1 VLVNRLKLA
10 DNTAG
15 EKAMD
20 KSLLAAGLVLAAF
33 PSAVA
38 AQGAPAAA
46 SCYVEVAKLMADPPT
61 GIGDIGAAIREIDVK
76 LRPQVE
82 EVNALKAQIARIEQ
96 RQAEAAGE
104 IAGGADDASFEDE
117 GAALPP
123 PVREDPDAEELQ
135 RLQAELQTKQ
145 DQLKLD
151 YAAQQ
156 EALVGPVQERVSR
169 GAQSFSATSGC
180 PELKM
185 VRTPDLAELTA
196 AGARNVTGE
205 FVAWYLSDRPG

>member
-1 VLVNRLKLA
+1 MKAYLVATGCALA
-10 DNTAG
+10 V
-15 EKAMD
+15 
-20 KSLLAAGLVLAAF
+20 S
-33 PSAVA
+33 SASA
-38 AQGAPAAA
+38 LAQGEAPAAPA
-46 SCYVEVAKLMADPPT
+46 PACYIEIQRLMAEPPE
-61 GIGDIGAAIREIDVK
+61 GIGELGAAIRELDVS

-82 EVNALKAQIARIEQ
+82 EINVLKAQIARLE
-96 RQAEAAGE
+96 RQAEAAR
-104 IAGGADDASFEDE
+104 AAPGAEPAEFGIEQVSL
-117 GAALPP
+117 AP
-123 PVREDPDAEELQ
+123 PVEVDPGAEEIQ
-135 RLQAELQTKQ
+135 RLQAELGIKQ
-145 DQLKLD
+145 DTLKLD

-156 EALVGPVQERVSR
+156 AALVGPVQERVSR